1 MGLVPEQMEDK
12 WFILGNVT
20 HYISIAA
27 GPVTAYVSHG
37 SEMMVTYM

>member
-1 MGLVPEQMEDK
+1 MGFVPEQMEDK

-27 GPVTAYVSHG
+27 GQVTAYMSHV
-37 SEMMVTYM
+37 SEMMVTHM